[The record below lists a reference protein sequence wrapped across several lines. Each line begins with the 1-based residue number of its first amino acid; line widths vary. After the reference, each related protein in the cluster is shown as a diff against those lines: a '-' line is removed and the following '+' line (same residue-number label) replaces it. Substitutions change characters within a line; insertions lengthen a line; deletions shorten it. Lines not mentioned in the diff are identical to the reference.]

1 MFEFNVQLL
10 DAADHGRKILKNFGF
25 VEISCIVDMRRAY
38 KRMPQHRISLGRI
51 RHHRPSPSISIMAAI
66 ILGMILQAGIAAASA
81 DVAEND
87 FRYISYHD
95 LLPTSDRFTDVNVT
109 SFSRLLFDVAR
120 DQVIVGAR

>member
-1 MFEFNVQLL
+1 MQLS

-25 VEISCIVDMRRAY
+25 SSVVTSSIVEMGLAS
-38 KRMPQHRISLGRI
+38 KRMPQHRISLDRS
-51 RHHRPSPSISIMAAI
+51 RHQRSPSISIMVSI
-66 ILGMILQAGIAAASA
+66 ILGVILQVGIAAASA